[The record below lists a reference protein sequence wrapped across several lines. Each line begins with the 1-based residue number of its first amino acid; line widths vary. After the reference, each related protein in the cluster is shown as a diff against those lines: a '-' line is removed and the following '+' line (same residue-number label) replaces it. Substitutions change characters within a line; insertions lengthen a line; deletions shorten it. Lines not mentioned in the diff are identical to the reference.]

1 MSLNHRCDVTH
12 SYVWLDAPMCVNDS
26 LICVNDT
33 LMCVNDSLICVYDS
47 LICVYDSLKCVYDSL
62 TCVYD
67 SLICVYDSLTCV
79 YDSLTC
85 VYDSLTCV
93 YDSLICVTWRV
104 HGYHVTQSYVW
115 RDSRIRVTKTHT
127 GWRRP
132 IACLKLRVSFRKR
145 ATNYRAQ
152 PLIIWLFCGKWPMKI
167 GHPICLGHPVCGTW
181 LVHGF
186 HVTAWYV
193 WCDSLVRVTRLTHA
207 CQWLTYMCQRLT
219 HRCVWLT
226 RMCDVTHS
234 YV

>member
-1 MSLNHRCDVTH
+1 MWLYHMCDVTH
-12 SYVWLDAPMCVNDS
+12 SYTWLNSLICVNDS
-26 LICVNDT
+26 LICVND
-33 LMCVNDSLICVYDS
+33 SLICVNNS
-47 LICVYDSLKCVYDSL
+47 LI
-62 TCVYD
+62 
-67 SLICVYDSLTCV
+67 
-79 YDSLTC
+79 
-85 VYDSLTCV
+85 CV

-115 RDSRIRVTKTHT
+115 RDSRIRVTRLTYT

-132 IACLKLRVSFRKR
+132 IACLELRVSFRKR